1 MQRTYKLNL
10 KMNFIPKGLEK
21 YMSFNIINKLIFIDS
36 FQFLN
41 FSLDSLLKYS
51 GKDNILS
58 LCFKN

>member
-1 MQRTYKLNL
+1 
-10 KMNFIPKGLEK
+10 MNFIPKGLEK

-36 FQFLN
+36 FQLLN
-41 FSLDSLLKYS
+41 FSLDSLLKYL

>member
-1 MQRTYKLNL
+1 MQWTYKLNL
-10 KMNFIPKGLEK
+10 KMNLIPKGLEK

-36 FQFLN
+36 FQLLN
-41 FSLDSLLKYS
+41 FSLDSLLKYL